1 MKCLILILMRSF
13 VFISPFVWSL
23 LNKSKFNQQKPQG
36 ERYLVIYNCPKISLC
51 AFCVFLLSSCS
62 FAPKY
67 HRPDLTIP
75 NAYKEAVPENKN
87 VKWRQVNSKKTV
99 LDRGAWWRM
108 YNDPVLNDLEKKV
121 SCTNYNIK
129 TALARFDYARAQLQG
144 ARAAYFPKIIG
155 VGNVYRQQLSQN
167 AAATSRAQQAA
178 ANGTLAPFTL
188 YNDNLLTANL
198 YYELD
203 VWGRVRNSVAVAR
216 NSAKAS
222 AADVAVIALSMHA
235 ELANDYF
242 TLRGYDVAQHVLD
255 EAVNAY
261 QKAFDLTSRRY
272 KGGVSP
278 VADVDQAKNVL
289 DTAKTAAADL
299 RLQRAQVEH
308 AIALLIG
315 RPPAAFT
322 LKPIPY
328 RPTLVTIAPNLPSTL
343 LERRPD
349 IAAAALRVEAANANI
364 GVARAAFF
372 PQFNLSLGS
381 GLESAMLNN
390 LLTRRSL
397 VWALGSTT
405 ATALLNSGN
414 MPLITQMLFDGGKI
428 KSMTDQAIADYHE
441 TVALYRQ
448 TVLTAYQDV
457 ENSLVALRQL
467 DSEHQSQAA
476 AANAANRALT
486 QANYRYKEGLTNYL
500 DVVIA
505 ENIALQARL
514 ANINIITRRQTES
527 VLLIKAL
534 GGGWKS
540 C

>member
-1 MKCLILILMRSF
+1 MRAG
-13 VFISPFVWSL
+13 
-23 LNKSKFNQQKPQG
+23 SKTKLQG
-36 ERYLVIYNCPKISLC
+36 LVLT
-51 AFCVFLLSSCS
+51 VFLLASCS

-67 HRPDLTIP
+67 HRPEMVIP
-75 NAYKEAVPENKN
+75 AAYKETIPHNKH
-87 VKWRQVNSKKTV
+87 VKWQPANSKKAV
-99 LDRGAWWRM
+99 LDRGAWWKM
-108 YNDPVLNDLEKKV
+108 YGDPVLNRLEKEV
-121 SCTNYNIK
+121 TCTNQNIK
-129 TALARFDYARAQLQG
+129 AALARFDGARAELNA

-155 VGNVYRQQLSQN
+155 VTNMYRQQLSHN

-178 ANGTLAPFTL
+178 ANSTLAPFSL
-188 YNDNLLTANL
+188 YNDNLLIANL

-203 VWGRVRNSVAVAR
+203 VWGRVRNSVAAAR
-216 NSAKAS
+216 NTAQAS
-222 AADVAVIALSMHA
+222 AADISVIALSMHA

-242 TLRGYDVAQHVLD
+242 TLRGYDAEQRVLD
-255 EAVNAY
+255 KAVHEY
-261 QKAFDLTSRRY
+261 QKAFDLTRRRY
-272 KGGVSP
+272 QGGVAP
-278 VADVDQAKNVL
+278 VSDVDQAQNVL

-328 RPTLVTIAPNLPSTL
+328 KPTLVTISPDLPSTL

-349 IAAAALRVEAANANI
+349 IAEAALRVQAANANI

-372 PQFNLSLGS
+372 PQFNLSLGL
-381 GLESAMLNN
+381 GLESALLNS

-428 KSMTDQAIADYHE
+428 KAMTEEAIAQYHE
-441 TVALYRQ
+441 TVSLYRQ
-448 TVLTAYQDV
+448 TVLTAYQEV
-457 ENSLVALRQL
+457 EDSLVALHQL
-467 DSEHQSQAA
+467 DSEHQSQEAA
-476 AANAANRALT
+476 TNGAKRAVT
-486 QANYRYKEGLTNYL
+486 QANYRYKEGLTDYL
-500 DVVIA
+500 NVVVA
-505 ENIALQARL
+505 ENIALQAQL
-514 ANINIITRRQTES
+514 ANINIITRRQIES

-534 GGGWKS
+534 GGGWNS
-540 C
+540 CQKTT